1 MELKTRGTDYQQHVD
16 PRIFS
21 GILNACAREY
31 LRSPESDHTK
41 LTGTNQSRDHLH
53 RVQCRHSYILPY
65 NDSFQQVR
73 KGTYINLIS
82 RHLGIFFQ
90 WLNFFSLAYFQ

>member
-1 MELKTRGTDYQQHVD
+1 LKKYLELKTRVTDNQQHAD

-21 GILNACAREY
+21 GILKVSAREY

-53 RVQCRHSYILPY
+53 RVPYRHSYILPY

-73 KGTYINLIS
+73 IRTYINLIS
-82 RHLGIFFQ
+82 RHQEISFQ
-90 WLNFFSLAYFQ
+90 